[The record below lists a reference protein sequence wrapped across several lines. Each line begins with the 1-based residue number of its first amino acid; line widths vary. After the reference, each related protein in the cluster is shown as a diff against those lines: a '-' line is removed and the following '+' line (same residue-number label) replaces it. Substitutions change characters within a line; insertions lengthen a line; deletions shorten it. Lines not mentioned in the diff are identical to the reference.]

1 MVLNPKVLKV
11 KILGQDY
18 VVRSSAGQK
27 YLNEVSSYMNEK
39 MNEVISS
46 GIDSNS
52 QQLKIAVLAGMNITD
67 ELFAQKES
75 QKKLIDGF
83 EPVLKGFTNVEF
95 GDHKAIEKSIDNQ
108 TAAIMLEP
116 ILGEGGIK
124 VIPSQCLEGLRKLC
138 NKKNILLIFDEVQC
152 GIGRSGKFFSYQWSK
167 IKPDILTTAKGIGGG
182 FPIGACLVSNKVSKG
197 MGFGSHGST
206 FGGNP
211 LACSVANKVIEIIS
225 NKKFLKDL
233 NKKSVFFINELEKI
247 KNLYGNLIEEIRGQ
261 GFLLGI
267 KSKINNLIF
276 IEKLRKNGLLIIGAS
291 ENVIRILPPLNV
303 SIKELKIAIN
313 IIKKT
318 CLDINGKKN

>member
-1 MVLNPKVLKV
+1 
-11 KILGQDY
+11 
-18 VVRSSAGQK
+18 
-27 YLNEVSSYMNEK
+27 
-39 MNEVISS
+39 
-46 GIDSNS
+46 
-52 QQLKIAVLAGMNITD
+52 
-67 ELFAQKES
+67 
-75 QKKLIDGF
+75 
-83 EPVLKGFTNVEF
+83 
-95 GDHKAIEKSIDNQ
+95 
-108 TAAIMLEP
+108 
-116 ILGEGGIK
+116 
-124 VIPSQCLEGLRKLC
+124 
-138 NKKNILLIFDEVQC
+138 
-152 GIGRSGKFFSYQWSK
+152 
-167 IKPDILTTAKGIGGG
+167 
-182 FPIGACLVSNKVSKG
+182 